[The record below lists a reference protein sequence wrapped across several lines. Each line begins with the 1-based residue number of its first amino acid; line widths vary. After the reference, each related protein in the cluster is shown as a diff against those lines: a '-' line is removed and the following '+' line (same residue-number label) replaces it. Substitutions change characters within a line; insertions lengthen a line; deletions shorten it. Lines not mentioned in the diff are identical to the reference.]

1 MSGFC
6 NISSRQMSVTE
17 NQVAVGMP
25 LFKKSKES
33 DDYRTKLQRKLYIAQ
48 ESPDNTFD
56 LSECALSD
64 VPSGVFSKCRV
75 FRKTTLILRN
85 NKLTS
90 ISGGGSLKDLCDI
103 TVLDL
108 ESNLLAKVP
117 DEFGFLRSLVVL
129 NLKGNALK
137 KLPGSFANLT
147 SLQSLNLSNNKFK
160 DFPLPILRL
169 RKLQHL
175 DIAQN
180 AITRLPN
187 NFFELRSLRS
197 FVLDSC
203 NFTFPDAEVC
213 GQPLESLMLHL
224 CNLAGVEY
232 VPPVDEPD
240 TNDCKGDAAAT
251 TPFIGVDLEDQYKQF
266 EERRERRLQ
275 ELLQMEEELRD
286 SAMNHA
292 AVSEITRKRKQELL
306 LEIAREQDTL
316 EDAILDVQ
324 SRKDLEKQKLVS
336 LLLHLEH
343 HSAELIHQIS
353 NDIRSKNSEVL
364 ARTLEQEQLEMKE
377 LFNMQQQ
384 EMDAS
389 RRKEVLRSMAEML
402 HQEEQ
407 QQLYRQTKDSIIKGI
422 QEEEAACDEL
432 LRGAVFS
439 KTKQQDETISRII
452 NEERYQMEAFKA
464 LQLRNDYTHCHLMQQ
479 ITLIEKEL
487 KRLTN
492 VELKKRDFKVMSDL
506 NVLSNHRVELASL
519 LSQLLD
525 EKAARE
531 KQLQDQLKTIE
542 TYRRQEMN
550 DFWLIQYQKLLDRK
564 PQDICYLDEQLD
576 SRIRDILLLANASH
590 YATLFASKNVDW
602 EDFVQLEWKDFRS
615 LGINSDTVI
624 QMLLSAKEQYLDEN
638 PAAKPSAP
646 PPEQSPLDEKV
657 AADAGSSMLQVR
669 NLRLW
674 CSSECVI
681 CFEVTRLLIFVPCGH
696 VCCCEQCS
704 VGVNQCPLCRADV
717 EGKLSAT

>member
-1 MSGFC
+1 MSDTG
-6 NISSRQMSVTE
+6 
-17 NQVAVGMP
+17 NQLAVGMP

-33 DDYRTKLQRKLYIAQ
+33 DDFRTKLQRKLYIAL

-64 VPSGVFSKCRV
+64 LPSGVFSKCRV

-90 ISGGGSLKDLCDI
+90 ISGGGSLKDLCD
-103 TVLDL
+103 TKVLDL
-108 ESNLLAKVP
+108 ESNLLAKLP
-117 DEFGFLRSLVVL
+117 DEFGFLRNLVVL

-147 SLQSLNLSNNKFK
+147 SLQSLNLSNNKLK
-160 DFPLPILRL
+160 EFPPPILRL
-169 RKLQHL
+169 RRLRNL
-175 DIAQN
+175 DITQN
-180 AITRLPN
+180 AITKLPN

-197 FVLDSC
+197 FVLDSYS
-203 NFTFPDAEVC
+203 FTFPEPEVC
-213 GQPLESLMLHL
+213 AQPLDSLMLHL

-240 TNDCKGDAAAT
+240 TDDCEGKAAASGAL
-251 TPFIGVDLEDQYKQF
+251 IGVDLEDQYKQF
-266 EERRERRLQ
+266 EERRERRRQ

-286 SAMNHA
+286 SAMNRA
-292 AVSEITRKRKQELL
+292 VVSEVTSKRRQELL

-316 EDAILDVQ
+316 EDAILEVQ
-324 SRKDLEKQKLVS
+324 SKKDLEKQKLIS

-343 HSAELIHQIS
+343 HSAELIQQIS
-353 NDIRSKNSEVL
+353 SDMRLKNSEVL
-364 ARTLEQEQLEMKE
+364 AHALEQEQLEMKE

-384 EMDAS
+384 EIDTC

-407 QQLYRQTKDSIIKGI
+407 QRLYRQSRDSIVKGI

-439 KTKQQDETISRII
+439 KSKQQDETIRRII
-452 NEERYQMEAFKA
+452 DEERYQMEAFKA
-464 LQLRNDYTHCHLMQQ
+464 LQLRHDYMHCHLVQQ
-479 ITLIEKEL
+479 IRLVEKEL
-487 KRLTN
+487 KKLTDI
-492 VELKKRDFKVMSDL
+492 ELKKQDFKVMSGL
-506 NVLSNHRVELASL
+506 EVLSKHRVELAFL

-531 KQLQDQLKTIE
+531 KQLQDQLKAIE
-542 TYRRQEMN
+542 AHRRHEMN

-564 PQDICYLDEQLD
+564 PQDICYMDEKLDQ
-576 SRIRDILLLANASH
+576 RIRYVLLLANASH
-590 YATLFASKNVDW
+590 YATLFASKEVDW
-602 EDFVQLEWKDFRS
+602 DHFVELEWKDFRS

-624 QMLLSAKEQYLDEN
+624 QMLLSAKEQYLDEH
-638 PAAKPSAP
+638 PPVKPSAP
-646 PPEQSPLDEKV
+646 SPDQSPSEEKS
-657 AADAGSSMLQVR
+657 AADDDFSVLQVPDQ
-669 NLRLW
+669 RLW

-681 CFEVTRLLIFVPCGH
+681 CFEVTRLLVFVPCGH

-704 VGVNQCPLCRADV
+704 AGVNQCPLCRAVV